1 MSVMIAVATAPAV
14 GNASLGPSLLYLFGM
29 IGALFYMFYVMAEYD
44 RNQSKIRKQVE
55 RDKEFYR
62 SKREDE
68 EKYAKLQEME
78 STKAERYAIAQAKF
92 EASLLAD
99 AEERSK
105 FFQVRGR
112 NEDH

>member
-1 MSVMIAVATAPAV
+1 MKA
-14 GNASLGPSLLYLFGM
+14 LGTFLLFVSM
-29 IGALFYMFYVMAEYD
+29 YD
-44 RNQSKIRKQVE
+44 RSQSKIRKQVE

-68 EKYAKLQEME
+68 EKYGKLQEME

-99 AEERSK
+99 AEERNK
-105 FFQVRGR
+105 FFK
-112 NEDH
+112 